1 MQKRAFYHIALLSTK
16 PNDDDG
22 SNNNNNKQSEVK
34 CAGHTGIGMEFLR
47 FFLLQNFCFIV
58 HENRVAL
65 KLPLCDS

>member
-47 FFLLQNFCFIV
+47 FFYCKTFVLSCMKIV
-58 HENRVAL
+58 SHW